1 MSSHAMASLDEIL
14 QAVIDSAERGDWD
27 QLDQI
32 AEKLI
37 PALTAVGQAQPVK
50 AGDAAEVTQLL
61 LKLQTAIDR
70 CIVRQAQ
77 ISPLLDALSPKTP
90 DRP

>member
-1 MSSHAMASLDEIL
+1 MPSRALASLDEML
-14 QAVIDSAERGDWD
+14 QAVIDSAERGEWD

-32 AEKLI
+32 AGRLI
-37 PALTAVGQAQPVK
+37 PALTAVCEAPPVR
-50 AGDAAEVTQLL
+50 AGDSTKVTALL

-70 CIVRQAQ
+70 CEVRQAQ
-77 ISPLLDALSPKTP
+77 ISPLLDALSPTPP